1 MVVPDNVLFEGG
13 AGERSG
19 AAYSKTAMCIRSY
32 GCRPASSMQVGSR
45 PMSCSSTRSGARPE
59 RPWTNKLWVYDFR
72 TGEHFTL
79 RQRKLSRQHLDE
91 FVKAYR
97 PGEPRENR
105 EESERFK
112 CFTYDELIARD
123 KANLDIKWLRDP
135 DLEDGD
141 NLQPPE
147 IIAQEIVEDLQ
158 AALNEFAA
166 VAEALQLAKA
176 EREGNVVDE

>member
-1 MVVPDNVLFEGG
+1 VKANVLFFDKK
-13 AGERSG
+13 R
-19 AAYSKTAMCIRSY
+19 
-32 GCRPASSMQVGSR
+32 
-45 PMSCSSTRSGARPE
+45 ARPE
-59 RPWTNKLWVYDFR
+59 RPWTNKLWVCDFR

-79 RQRKLSRQHLDE
+79 RQRKLARHHLDD
-91 FVKAYR
+91 FVKAYK
-97 PGEPRENR
+97 PGQPREDR
-105 EESERFK
+105 EESDRFK
-112 CFTYDELIARD
+112 CFTYDELIARA
-123 KANLDIKWLRDP
+123 KANLDITWLRDP